1 MEGCISSGVLAA
13 STALADAGIEM
24 FGLVVSCSAVCVTSP
39 HLFPS
44 FHLGQ
49 AVVGTET
56 WLDPTAEEARLSQ
69 GTLVL
74 SCMPALGSVTSLW
87 ESGQMKTE
95 EVLAVGSFT
104 SKICIHT
111 NLSFECMEI
120 CQERCTDIHS
130 VVAQALLEVA
140 S

>member
-1 MEGCISSGVLAA
+1 MC
-13 STALADAGIEM
+13 
-24 FGLVVSCSAVCVTSP
+24 P
-39 HLFPS
+39 FPS
-44 FHLGQ
+44 FYLSHLGQ

-69 GTLVL
+69 GTFVL
-74 SCMPALGSVTSLW
+74 SCMPALDSVTSLW
-87 ESGQMKTE
+87 ECGQMKTE

-104 SKICIHT
+104 SKIGIYA
-111 NLSFECMEI
+111 NLSFECMNL